1 MIRVNADVKFSD
13 VINSTEFREMISRGH
28 ASIGFSTDGFW
39 SDDHICVSVSLRCVS
54 VSRNWMSDSWDF
66 CLSSSSGGRDTGV
79 IKSDAVAYLN
89 MSNTLRVAA
98 ELCAELESHT
108 AEFNAMYRERCA
120 AERALFDQKEAEKKA
135 LVDADQPLP
144 SAKSKVL
151 IEQLKNGKI
160 EKINVFER
168 GVANQLDTIRVT
180 SSRSGQTHF
189 INKYGRRIVYNALLA
204 LLNESSVRTSG
215 V

>member
-13 VINSTEFREMISRGH
+13 VINSTEFREMIYYGH

-39 SDDHICVSVSLRCVS
+39 SGDHICVT
-54 VSRNWMSDSWDF
+54 VSRRWMPDSWDF

-98 ELCAELESHT
+98 ELCAELESRSD
-108 AEFNAMYRERCA
+108 EFDAMYRERCA
-120 AERALFDQKEAEKKA
+120 TERALFDQKEAEKKA

-168 GVANQLDTIRVT
+168 GVADQTDTIRVT

-204 LLNESSVRTSG
+204 LLNKSSVRTSG

>member
-1 MIRVNADVKFSD
+1 
-13 VINSTEFREMISRGH
+13 
-28 ASIGFSTDGFW
+28 
-39 SDDHICVSVSLRCVS
+39 
-54 VSRNWMSDSWDF
+54 
-66 CLSSSSGGRDTGV
+66 
-79 IKSDAVAYLN
+79 

-98 ELCAELESHT
+98 ELCAELESRS
-108 AEFNAMYRERCA
+108 AEFDAIYQERCA
-120 AERALFDQKEAEKKA
+120 IEIAMIDQKEAEKKA

-168 GVANQLDTIRVT
+168 GVADQIDTIRVT

-189 INKYGRRIVYNALLA
+189 INKFGRRIVYNALLT
-204 LLNESSVRTSG
+204 LLNKSSVRTTG

>member
-13 VINSTEFREMISRGH
+13 VIDSNEFREMISRGH

-39 SDDHICVSVSLRCVS
+39 SYDHICVT
-54 VSRNWMSDSWDF
+54 VSRRWISDSWDF

-79 IKSDAVAYLN
+79 VKSDAVAYLN

-98 ELCAELESHT
+98 ELCAELESRS
-108 AEFNAMYRERCA
+108 AEFDAIYQERCA
-120 AERALFDQKEAEKKA
+120 IERAMIDQKEAEKKA

-168 GVANQLDTIRVT
+168 GVADQIDTIRVT

-189 INKYGRRIVYNALLA
+189 INKFGRRIVYNALLA
-204 LLNESSVRTSG
+204 LLNKSSVRTTG